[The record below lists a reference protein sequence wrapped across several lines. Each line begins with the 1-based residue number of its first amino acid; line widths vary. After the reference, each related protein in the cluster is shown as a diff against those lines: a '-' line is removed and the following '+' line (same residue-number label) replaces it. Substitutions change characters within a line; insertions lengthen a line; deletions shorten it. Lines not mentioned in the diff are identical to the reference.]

1 MEVVATLWFHWRWF
15 QLRNCSGHSC
25 GSVIVMEMFVAVKSV
40 SLILCLCREDGEFDV
55 SELGNRSCVTRFIKK
70 LLSIVSCFFSLFFS
84 VCVCM
89 FAVF

>member
-1 MEVVATLWFHWRWF
+1 M
-15 QLRNCSGHSC
+15 
-25 GSVIVMEMFVAVKSV
+25 V
-40 SLILCLCREDGEFDV
+40 SLEMVSAQNLQWTQLWLSDCNGDVCCCEVSVTDLCLCREDGEFDV

-84 VCVCM
+84 VCVCV